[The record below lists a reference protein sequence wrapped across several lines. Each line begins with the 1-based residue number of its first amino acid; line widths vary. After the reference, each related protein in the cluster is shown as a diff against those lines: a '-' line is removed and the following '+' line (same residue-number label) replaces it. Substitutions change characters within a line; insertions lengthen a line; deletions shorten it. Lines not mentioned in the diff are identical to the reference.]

1 MSTTLDS
8 ANIGD
13 VLAEFDSGHIT
24 REQLAAYAQAS
35 GDLNPLHL
43 DPEFARK
50 AGFDDV
56 VVHGMLSMA
65 LLGRLLTEKFSPSTT
80 LRRFDTRFVAVL
92 VVGGSLTCRAKL
104 ESRVAGV
111 LKLYLEAVDGRGKL
125 IISGN
130 AELALA

>member
-1 MSTTLDS
+1 MTLDT

-13 VLAEFDSGHIT
+13 LLAEFDSGSIT
-24 REQLAAYAQAS
+24 REQIAAYAQAS

-65 LLGRLLTEKFSPSTT
+65 LLGRLLSERFAQFP
-80 LRRFDTRFVAVL
+80 LRRFDSRFVAVL
-92 VVGGSLTCRAKL
+92 GVGGALTCRAKL
-104 ESRVAGV
+104 AARETGAAR
-111 LKLYLEAVDGRGKL
+111 LELEAVDGGGRV
-125 IISGN
+125 IISGS
-130 AELALA
+130 AELGLA

>member
-1 MSTTLDS
+1 MIPDFAKTE
-8 ANIGD
+8 IGA
-13 VLAEFDSGHIT
+13 VIAEFDSGHIT
-24 REQLAAYAQAS
+24 REQIAAYAQAS

-65 LLGRLLTEKFSPSTT
+65 LLGRLLTEKFSPSAT

-92 VVGGSLTCRAKL
+92 VVGGSLSCRAKL
-104 ESRVAGV
+104 AAREAGV
-111 LKLYLEAVDGRGKL
+111 LKLDLEAVDGSGKT